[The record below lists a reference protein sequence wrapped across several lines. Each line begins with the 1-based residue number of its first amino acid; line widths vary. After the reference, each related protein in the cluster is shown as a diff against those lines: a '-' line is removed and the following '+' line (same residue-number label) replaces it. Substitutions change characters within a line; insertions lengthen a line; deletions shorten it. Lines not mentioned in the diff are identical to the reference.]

1 MRRTRWGTCAV
12 SCLVLVA
19 GCRTLGG
26 PQVAPEQN
34 VNMDPRV
41 LDEFREEVEEYV
53 RLHEELLKRV
63 PTVSPQSSP
72 DEIAAHRKKMTEAIR
87 AERASEKQGE
97 IFEPPVAAA
106 FRELLRKEMASPEGP
121 ATLEAIRT
129 GNPTVEGTPSRQN
142 PNKEVRVPV
151 EVAVNAVYPDSAP
164 ASTVPSSLLLKMP
177 RLPEEVKYGFVGRA
191 LILRDT
197 HANVILDFI
206 QDAVPDP
213 GRPR

>member
-1 MRRTRWGTCAV
+1 V
-12 SCLVLVA
+12 SCLVLLA

-26 PQVAPEQN
+26 PQIAPDQD

-63 PTVSPQSSP
+63 PTVTPQSSP
-72 DEIAAHRKKMTEAIR
+72 QEIAAHRQKMTEAIR
-87 AERASEKQGE
+87 AERAGVKQGD

-106 FRELLRKEMASPEGP
+106 FRALLRKELTGPEGP
-121 ATLEAIRT
+121 AMLEEIRT
-129 GNPTVEGTPSRQN
+129 GNPKVEGTPSQQN

-151 EVAVNAVYPDSAP
+151 QLAVNAVYPDAAP
-164 ASTVPSSLLLKMP
+164 ASTVPAGLLLKMP
-177 RLPEEVKYGFVGRA
+177 RLPDEVKYGFVGRA

-197 HANVILDFI
+197 HANVILDFVA
-206 QDAVPDP
+206 DAVPD
-213 GRPR
+213 RSLPR